1 MVLQNNQIQ
10 KLFMLRKGLDAQKIK
25 NKKRIQIAF
34 EIFRCYFMHIFAL

>member
-25 NKKRIQIAF
+25 IKKGSK
-34 EIFRCYFMHIFAL
+34 